1 MRRARFSDFF
11 SSSIFSD
18 NQIWFLASL
27 PAGMIFGL
35 LGYLSNR
42 IPLLSLILALC
53 FLTEPFVIGY
63 IPGLKSLPWTT
74 VLAGQIA
81 GIFLICV
88 GILIVYIACRA
99 AIKGGR
105 NG

>member
-1 MRRARFSDFF
+1 
-11 SSSIFSD
+11 
-18 NQIWFLASL
+18 
-27 PAGMIFGL
+27 MIFGL
-35 LGYLSNR
+35 LGHLSNR

-53 FLTEPFVIGY
+53 FLTEPFIIGY
-63 IPGLKSLPWTT
+63 IPGVKSLPWTT

-81 GIFLICV
+81 GISLVCV
-88 GILIVYIACRA
+88 GILIVYIACKE